1 MRITILLYVAHARRI
16 DRELGAPGSTQI
28 EQRLRS
34 YTETRGRSART
45 ERHQPSADVHDII
58 SAAAEAIAKRQWRLE
73 TSRRMLA
80 D

>member
-1 MRITILLYVAHARRI
+1 MVF
-16 DRELGAPGSTQI
+16 GAYG
-28 EQRLRS
+28 E
-34 YTETRGRSART
+34 A
-45 ERHQPSADVHDII
+45 SADVHDII